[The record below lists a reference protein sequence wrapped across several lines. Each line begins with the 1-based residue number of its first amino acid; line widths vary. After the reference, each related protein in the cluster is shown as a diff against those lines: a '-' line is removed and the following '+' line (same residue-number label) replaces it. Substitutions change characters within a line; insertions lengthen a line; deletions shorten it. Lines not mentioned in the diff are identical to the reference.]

1 MSAWIAA
8 PAAGATFA
16 TAYVEVDNPTMY
28 EIFVVSATA
37 DGVAG
42 KVELRGAAA
51 AGAEPPVVN
60 EFPVP
65 SYGSTSAAVGAPHLR
80 LLNLAKPLKPGDTVP
95 LTLTT
100 EGRHR
105 PQSVGE
111 RARPVA
117 PAPSCPRE
125 HVRMMK
131 KLAWWYTAGFLGIFI
146 ICHTPGLTDAE
157 GRLARAL
164 PHRPDRRHRAPA
176 VGPGRGLH
184 RLAGAAVDRHLLRG
198 DRRALQP
205 RCAGRHDDEPRP
217 ARPEPLPPGTGR
229 APISA
234 SPTGPSTRR
243 TSCWR
248 RSPCGSASPS
258 RGRARP
264 AVAR

>member
-1 MSAWIAA
+1 MTTSVYRALLAGLVAMSASPLVAAHQPKEPSAVSAWIAA

-100 EGRHR
+100 EAGIVLKV
-105 PQSVGE
+105 SAGV
-111 RARPVA
+111 RA
-117 PAPSCPRE
+117 
-125 HVRMMK
+125 
-131 KLAWWYTAGFLGIFI
+131 
-146 ICHTPGLTDAE
+146 
-157 GRLARAL
+157 
-164 PHRPDRRHRAPA
+164 
-176 VGPGRGLH
+176 
-184 RLAGAAVDRHLLRG
+184 
-198 DRRALQP
+198 Q
-205 RCAGRHDDEPRP
+205 
-217 ARPEPLPPGTGR
+217 
-229 APISA
+229 
-234 SPTGPSTRR
+234 
-243 TSCWR
+243 
-248 RSPCGSASPS
+248 
-258 RGRARP
+258 
-264 AVAR
+264 